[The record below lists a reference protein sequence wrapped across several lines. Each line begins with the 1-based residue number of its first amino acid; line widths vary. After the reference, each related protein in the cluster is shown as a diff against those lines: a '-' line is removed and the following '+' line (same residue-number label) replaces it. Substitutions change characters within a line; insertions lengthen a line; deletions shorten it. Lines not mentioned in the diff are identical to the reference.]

1 MTINELPALRLQN
14 QKIIH
19 SNLKTPHDAVAWLGA
34 VQSQDLPAS
43 LHAVGLRIPGSTEQE
58 IEAAI
63 TDRTI
68 VRTWPMRSTIHLLPA
83 EDALWITRL
92 LGPRQ
97 NKKGASIY
105 RNLSLTDTLL
115 EQAGEVLRKCLANS
129 PKDRAEIY
137 AALEK
142 AGIPTGEGRGLHI
155 IKYWGQEGLLCIA
168 PRIRKQHTFALLETW
183 VRHNTIASSDEGFS
197 ILAGR
202 YFKSHGPATLKDFMW
217 WTGATKAEASKGLE
231 AVKHLFDTQTING
244 QEYFF
249 SPVKTMPTL
258 DSNQAILLP
267 AFDEYTV
274 AYADRSAVIDTKDMK
289 KVYYGIN
296 PNIVI
301 GGQVLGTWKRIFK
314 AKAAHITLL
323 PFSHFSSVQLDEI
336 SKAAQRYETFIEKE
350 VVVKTN

>member
-1 MTINELPALRLQN
+1 MTNNELPALRLQN

-19 SNLKTPHDAVAWLGA
+19 SNLKTPHDVVAWLGA
-34 VQSQDLPAS
+34 VQSQDLVAS
-43 LHAVGLRIPGSTEQE
+43 LHAIGLRIPGSTEPE
-58 IEAAI
+58 IETAI
-63 TDRTI
+63 AQRTI

-105 RNLSLTDTLL
+105 RKLTLTDSILG
-115 EQAGEVLRKCLANS
+115 QAGEVLRECLAAT

-142 AGIPTGEGRGLHI
+142 AGIATNEGKGLHI

-168 PRIRKQHTFALLETW
+168 PRSGKQHTFALLETW
-183 VRHNTIASSDEGFS
+183 VKHNPIASSEEGFS
-197 ILAGR
+197 ILAER
-202 YFKSHGPATLKDFMW
+202 YFRSHGPATLKDFMW
-217 WTGATKAEASKGLE
+217 WTGATKTEASKGLDS
-231 AVKHLFDTQTING
+231 VRHLFNTQTIDG

-249 SPVKTMPTL
+249 SPITNLPTL
-258 DSNQAILLP
+258 DKNKAILLP
-267 AFDEYTV
+267 AFDEYTI
-274 AYADRSAVIDTKDMK
+274 AYADRSAVIDTEDMK

-301 GGQVLGTWKRIFK
+301 NGQVVGTWKRVFK
-314 AKAAHITLL
+314 GRTAHIT
-323 PFSHFSSVQLDEI
+323 PFPFTQFSATQLDEI
-336 SKAAQRYETFIEKE
+336 GKAAQQYEAFTGHRVIIEA
-350 VVVKTN
+350 N